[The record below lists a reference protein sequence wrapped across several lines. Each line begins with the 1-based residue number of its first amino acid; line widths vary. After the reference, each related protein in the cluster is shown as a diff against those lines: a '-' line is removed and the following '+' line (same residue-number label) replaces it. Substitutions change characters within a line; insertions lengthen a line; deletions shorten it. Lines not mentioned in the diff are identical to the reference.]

1 MRVISNRDHNTTT
14 RLPNQRSMRIAQD
27 KWKHFWV
34 GVVMGLLFQA
44 VGMYLLPMHL
54 YVATAISFI
63 IVVAISYGF
72 ELYSKYTGHG
82 HYEVLDAV
90 AAIIGG
96 VLGMGVVVMLEM
108 VLA

>member
-1 MRVISNRDHNTTT
+1 
-14 RLPNQRSMRIAQD
+14 MRIAQD

-34 GVVMGLLFQA
+34 GIAMGLLFQA

-54 YVATAISFI
+54 YIATAVSFLL
-63 IVVAISYGF
+63 VVAISYGF
-72 ELYSKYTGHG
+72 ELYSRFTGHG
-82 HYEVLDAV
+82 HYEVMDAV

-96 VLGMGVVVMLEM
+96 VLGMGVVVMIEL

>member
-1 MRVISNRDHNTTT
+1 
-14 RLPNQRSMRIAQD
+14 MRIAQD

-34 GVVMGLLFQA
+34 GIAMGLLFQA

-54 YVATAISFI
+54 YIATAVSFLL
-63 IVVAISYGF
+63 VVAISYGF
-72 ELYSKYTGHG
+72 ELYSRFTGHG
-82 HYEVLDAV
+82 HYEVMDAV

-96 VLGMGVVVMLEM
+96 VLGMGVVVGIEL

>member
-1 MRVISNRDHNTTT
+1 
-14 RLPNQRSMRIAQD
+14 MRIAQD

-34 GVVMGLLFQA
+34 GIAMGLLFQA
-44 VGMYLLPMHL
+44 VGMYLLPLHL

-82 HYEVLDAV
+82 HYEVMDAV

-96 VLGMGVVVMLEM
+96 VLGMGVVVGIELM
-108 VLA
+108 VG

>member
-1 MRVISNRDHNTTT
+1 
-14 RLPNQRSMRIAQD
+14 MRIGQD

-34 GVVMGLLFQA
+34 GIAMGLLFQV
-44 VGMYLLPMHL
+44 VGMYILPMHL
-54 YVATAISFI
+54 YVATAVSFI

-96 VLGMGVVVMLEM
+96 VLGMGVVVGIEM
-108 VLA
+108 MVG

>member
-1 MRVISNRDHNTTT
+1 
-14 RLPNQRSMRIAQD
+14 MRIGQD

-34 GVVMGLLFQA
+34 GIAMGLFFQA

-54 YVATAISFI
+54 YLATAISLI

-96 VLGMGVVVMLEM
+96 VLGMGVVVGIEM
-108 VLA
+108 MVG

>member
-1 MRVISNRDHNTTT
+1 MRVTSNRDHHTTT
-14 RLPNQRSMRIAQD
+14 RIPNQRSMRIAQD

-34 GVVMGLLFQA
+34 GIAMGLLFQA

-72 ELYSKYTGHG
+72 ELYSNYTGHG
-82 HYEVLDAV
+82 HYEVMDAV

-96 VLGMGVVVMLEM
+96 MLGMGVVWLMNGL
-108 VLA
+108 

>member
-1 MRVISNRDHNTTT
+1 
-14 RLPNQRSMRIAQD
+14 MRIAQD

-34 GVVMGLLFQA
+34 GIAMGLLFQA
-44 VGMYLLPMHL
+44 VGMYLLPLHL
-54 YVATAISFI
+54 YVATTISFI

-96 VLGMGVVVMLEM
+96 VLGMGVVVGIEL

>member
-1 MRVISNRDHNTTT
+1 
-14 RLPNQRSMRIAQD
+14 MRIAQD

-34 GVVMGLLFQA
+34 GIAMGLLFQA
-44 VGMYLLPMHL
+44 VGMYLLPLHL

-96 VLGMGVVVMLEM
+96 VLGMGVVVGIEM
-108 VLA
+108 MVG

>member
-1 MRVISNRDHNTTT
+1 
-14 RLPNQRSMRIAQD
+14 MRIAQD

-34 GVVMGLLFQA
+34 GIAMGLLFQA

-54 YVATAISFI
+54 YVATAVSFI

>member
-1 MRVISNRDHNTTT
+1 MRVTSNRDHNTTT

-34 GVVMGLLFQA
+34 GIAMGLLFQA
-44 VGMYLLPMHL
+44 VGMYLLPMHF
-54 YVATAISFI
+54 YVATAISLI

-72 ELYSKYTGHG
+72 ELYSKFTGHG
-82 HYEVLDAV
+82 HYEVMDAV

-96 VLGMGVVVMLEM
+96 VLGMGVVVGIEM
-108 VLA
+108 VVR

>member
-1 MRVISNRDHNTTT
+1 
-14 RLPNQRSMRIAQD
+14 MRIAKD

-34 GVVMGLLFQA
+34 GIAMGLLFQA

-54 YVATAISFI
+54 YLATAISLI

-82 HYEVLDAV
+82 HYEVMDAV

-96 VLGMGVVVMLEM
+96 VLGMGVVVGIELM
-108 VLA
+108 VG

>member
-1 MRVISNRDHNTTT
+1 
-14 RLPNQRSMRIAQD
+14 MRIAQD

-34 GVVMGLLFQA
+34 GIAMGLLFQA

-54 YVATAISFI
+54 YVATAVSLV

-72 ELYSKYTGHG
+72 ELYSKFTGHG
-82 HYEVLDAV
+82 HYEVMDAV

-96 VLGMGVVVMLEM
+96 VLGMGVVVVIEMLM
-108 VLA
+108 L

>member
-1 MRVISNRDHNTTT
+1 
-14 RLPNQRSMRIAQD
+14 MRIAQD

-34 GVVMGLLFQA
+34 GIAMGLLFQA
-44 VGMYLLPMHL
+44 VGMYLLPLHL

-82 HYEVLDAV
+82 HYEVMDAV

-96 VLGMGVVVMLEM
+96 VLGMGVVVGIEL

>member
-1 MRVISNRDHNTTT
+1 
-14 RLPNQRSMRIAQD
+14 MRIAQD

-34 GVVMGLLFQA
+34 GIAMGLLFQA

-54 YVATAISFI
+54 YVDTAISLI

-82 HYEVLDAV
+82 HYEVMDAV

-96 VLGMGVVVMLEM
+96 VLGMGVVVGIELM
-108 VLA
+108 VG

>member
-1 MRVISNRDHNTTT
+1 
-14 RLPNQRSMRIAQD
+14 MRIAQD

-34 GVVMGLLFQA
+34 GIAMGLLFQA
-44 VGMYLLPMHL
+44 VGMYLLPLHL
-54 YVATAISFI
+54 YVATTISFI

-96 VLGMGVVVMLEM
+96 VLGMGVVLMIEL

>member
-1 MRVISNRDHNTTT
+1 
-14 RLPNQRSMRIAQD
+14 MRIAQD

-34 GVVMGLLFQA
+34 GIAMGLLFQA
-44 VGMYLLPMHL
+44 VGMYLLPLHL
-54 YVATAISFI
+54 YVATAVSFLL
-63 IVVAISYGF
+63 VVAISYGF

-82 HYEVLDAV
+82 HYEVMDAV

-96 VLGMGVVVMLEM
+96 VLGMGVVVGIEL